1 MGRISAYTGKLVR
14 WTDITENK
22 NSPWYNL
29 TIKPTAE
36 EFEKD
41 EVEAPLDDIAAVPGR
56 DK

>member
-1 MGRISAYTGKLVR
+1 MVR

-36 EFEKD
+36 EFEKG